1 METSKAPFIPPA
13 LLNHMADLFETSLS
27 ELRDGDLDPGRVGIL
42 VGQARVIAWMRREA
56 ERQKNNPTILK

>member
-1 METSKAPFIPPA
+1 
-13 LLNHMADLFETSLS
+13 MADLFETSLS